1 MDNDRVF
8 AACALLLATSIV
20 TLLTILLIANGRT
33 FPAPLV
39 FAEHVA
45 LGLSMR
51 FAYKWIGG
59 FDRADWSLGSDRVR
73 EPAGELLGS
82 DTVDAMS

>member
-8 AACALLLATSIV
+8 AAWALLLATGVV

-39 FAEHVA
+39 VAEHVA
-45 LGLSMR
+45 LGLSVR

-59 FDRADWSLGSDRVR
+59 FNRADWSVASDRVR
-73 EPAGELLGS
+73 EPAGEILPEG
-82 DTVDAMS
+82 TADAMS